1 MDDLRAFSN
10 RNSLINLNENDRIDP
25 AINVIEPA
33 INGIEPT
40 SNVIEAAINGIE
52 PLSNGIEPTNE
63 DSNQAKDQSIADE
76 NNNYIRFSTRKPKPI
91 EFLGVH

>member
-10 RNSLINLNENDRIDP
+10 RNSLINLNENDRID
-25 AINVIEPA
+25 PA